1 MGDLREGEMSL
12 RQELKE
18 QGMGPG
24 NERVKAQG
32 LQLKSF
38 LQTKLCIKI
47 SFLNAKNQCCL
58 RLMLNKRD
66 EKKYWLVVHYIF
78 WALMVLVSGGK
89 LSMWPWRG
97 KLYMHTKMWES
108 EA

>member
-47 SFLNAKNQCCL
+47 SL
-58 RLMLNKRD
+58 
-66 EKKYWLVVHYIF
+66 
-78 WALMVLVSGGK
+78 
-89 LSMWPWRG
+89 
-97 KLYMHTKMWES
+97 
-108 EA
+108 